1 MNPANLAQHL
11 AAVES
16 WWRALTPADRRTCYR
31 PHEIAA
37 ATGVPLSDLPTVTAV
52 LGWHRAQRWTREGGR
67 RKLRT
72 FYSPPGRHVPRVPR
86 GRPSTAAILAP
97 LFGYADPYALP
108 R

>member
-16 WWRALTPADRRTCYR
+16 WWRSLTPENRRTCYR
-31 PHEIAA
+31 PHELAGAA
-37 ATGVPLSDLPTVTAV
+37 GVPLSDLPTITAV
-52 LGWHRAQRWTREGGR
+52 LGWHRAERWTREGGR
-67 RKLRT
+67 RKLRM
-72 FYSPPGRHVPRVPR
+72 FYAPPGHRVPTPPR

-97 LFGYADPYALP
+97 LLGFADPYALP